1 MTGASDDRMDATG
14 VPFLPGGTCDA
25 KVVDSRL
32 AKEMAFS
39 ARWGSACGTP
49 FDADSFLAEHPQFD
63 WMKGLLK
70 SRPSQP
76 WTVFRAAK
84 NN

>member
-1 MTGASDDRMDATG
+1 MNAPG
-14 VPFLPGGTCDA
+14 VPFAPKGTCDA
-25 KVVDSRL
+25 KVVDSKL

-70 SRPSQP
+70 SRPGQP